1 MIFNPFKKNKTLI
14 FFLFILVFLTQ
25 GVDAQLL
32 RVKVDRTAIVK
43 SEPSGNG
50 TLIKRL
56 APNTEVIKLSE
67 EAPRYYLI
75 QHDGVTGWSYKGN
88 FEEVEQQPL
97 TVLPTKESLKSRR
110 DVLQIEVIDVEVGDA
125 TLIVCPE
132 ENGRRD
138 VILIDSGMG
147 NDAERI
153 REAIASFGLNL
164 NAQPITVFIATH
176 YDHDHIGG
184 IKDIV
189 PLSQKIYDP
198 GIAQQTSKY
207 KTALKNR
214 ESDREEMQLN
224 YLEQFSGGVTI
235 ECVAVNNA
243 TDNEPN
249 LAIARDK
256 NQNSIALIVSY
267 KGFDYFTAG
276 DLTLLP
282 ESSLASNLKNS
293 DVYHVNHHGS
303 SRTSSGID
311 FVRNL
316 DPEVSVVSNGTQH
329 GHPNVDIGKRLTEE
343 VGSIFIQTN
352 INPSSKA
359 FQNELKFVA
368 DTTQLSSRKEN
379 QEGVTGSIRIIVDP
393 KIDKYYVVMPG
404 LELSESTFPIEH

>member
-1 MIFNPFKKNKTLI
+1 MIFHHFKKNKDSI
-14 FFLFILVFLTQ
+14 FFLFFLALLPQ
-25 GVDAQLL
+25 DNFAQLL
-32 RVKVDRTAIVK
+32 KVKTDRTAIVK
-43 SEPSGNG
+43 SEPSRNG
-50 TLIKRL
+50 ILNERL
-56 APNTEVIKLSE
+56 APVADIFKLTK
-67 EAPRYYLI
+67 EAPNYYSYDRDSI
-75 QHDGVTGWSYKGN
+75 TGWSYK
-88 FEEVEQQPL
+88 
-97 TVLPTKESLKSRR
+97 LPTKESLRSRR

-132 ENGRRD
+132 ENGKRD
-138 VILIDSGMG
+138 VILIDCGMG

-153 REAIASFGLNL
+153 REAIASFGFNL
-164 NAQPITVFIATH
+164 NAQPITSFIATH
-176 YDHDHIGG
+176 YDHDHVGA

-198 GIAQQTSKY
+198 GSKQQTSKY

-224 YLEQFSGGVTI
+224 YIEQFSGGVTI

-276 DLTLLP
+276 DLTLQP
-282 ESSLASNLKNS
+282 ESSLASNIKNS

-303 SRTSSGID
+303 SRTSSGLD

-343 VGSIFIQTN
+343 VGSMFFQTN
-352 INPSSKA
+352 INPASNA

-368 DTTQLSSRKEN
+368 DTTHLSSRKEN
-379 QEGVTGSIRIIVDP
+379 QEGATGSIRIIVDP
-393 KIDKYYVVMPG
+393 FTDKYYVVMQG